1 MMIGLLRAEWIK
13 LRHLRIT
20 WLMPFLPAA
29 LLMIGGIRTIQSAAE
44 SIKMY
49 GITVD
54 DTIIKSF
61 AFPQPMLTGL
71 QFASVLGTLLIV
83 IVVTTI
89 VGNEFGF
96 DTWKIL
102 LTKRAGRSRFLLVKL
117 VYALSEAAVTLI
129 LAPLVFQIVI
139 LIMLRAVLHVTP
151 STSFAPAELATL
163 GVTFLVA
170 WVRLTIAATIGMLA
184 TVITRSSSGGIALAA
199 PWLLGDLL
207 INGLSFT
214 GGMWRDL
221 APYTFN
227 ANLTAFE
234 AYLQGGHGEV
244 SPAHCLAVLLIY
256 TLGFTALAMIVFRRR
271 DIAG

>member
-1 MMIGLLRAEWIK
+1 MMTGLLRAEWIK

-20 WLMPFLPAA
+20 WLTPILPAA

-44 SIKMY
+44 SIQMY
-49 GITVD
+49 GITLD
-54 DTIIKSF
+54 DTILRSF

-83 IVVTTI
+83 ISVTMN
-89 VGNEFGF
+89 VGNEFAF

-102 LTKRAGRSRFLLVKL
+102 LTKRARRSRFLLVKL
-117 VYALSEAAVTLI
+117 AYALVEAAVTLI

-139 LIMLRAVLHVTP
+139 LIMLRTTLNITP
-151 STSFAPAELATL
+151 PTSFTSGEVATL
-163 GVTFLVA
+163 GITFLVA
-170 WVRLTIAATIGMLA
+170 WVRLTIAATIGLLA
-184 TVITRSSSGGIALAA
+184 TVLTRSSSGGIALAA

-207 INGLSFT
+207 INELSFA
-214 GGMWRDL
+214 GGLWRDL

-227 ANLTAFE
+227 LNLAAFE
-234 AYLQGGHGEV
+234 TYLQGGRAEV
-244 SPAHCLAVLLIY
+244 SDAHCVAVLLVY
-256 TLGFTALAMIVFRRR
+256 TVGFTWLAAIVFRRR

>member
-1 MMIGLLRAEWIK
+1 MMTGLLRAEWIK

-20 WLMPFLPAA
+20 WLTPILPAA

-44 SIKMY
+44 SIQLY
-49 GITVD
+49 GITLD
-54 DTIIKSF
+54 DTVIKSF
-61 AFPQPMLTGL
+61 AFPQPMLSGL

-83 IVVTTI
+83 ISVTMN

-102 LTKRAGRSRFLLVKL
+102 LTKRAGRGRFLLVKL
-117 VYALSEAAVTLI
+117 AYALVEAAAMLI

-139 LIMLRAVLHVTP
+139 LIMLRSVLNITP
-151 STSFAPAELATL
+151 PTRFMPGDLAGL
-163 GVTFLVA
+163 GITFLVA
-170 WVRLTIAATIGMLA
+170 WLRLTIAATIGLLA
-184 TVITRSSSGGIALAA
+184 TVITRSSSGGIAFAA

-207 INGLSFT
+207 INELSFA

-227 ANLTAFE
+227 LNLAAFE
-234 AYLQGGHGEV
+234 AYLQGGHAEV
-244 SPAHCLAVLLIY
+244 SAAHCVVVLLVY
-256 TLGFTALAMIVFRRR
+256 TIGFTWLAMIVFRRR